1 VKLFDQIS
9 LYLLVMFAAGG
20 LIAPFLLAAKH
31 RQPALAVAALV
42 IGAWVV
48 VTLIS
53 SAVLL

>member
-1 VKLFDQIS
+1 MKLFDQIS
-9 LYLLVMFAAGG
+9 LYLLVVFAAGG

-31 RQPALAVAALV
+31 RQAALAIAALV
-42 IGAWVV
+42 IGAWIV

>member
-9 LYLLVMFAAGG
+9 LYLLVVFAAGG

-31 RQPALAVAALV
+31 RQPGLAIAALV
-42 IGAWVV
+42 IGAWIV